1 MESERYNPDIKY
13 GLNNEQ
19 IQGRTLKGLVNT
31 NDIPKTKSIKQI
43 VLLHTFTLFNI
54 LNFFLGICII
64 SVKSY
69 RNLLFLG
76 VVFCNT
82 IIGIYQEIKA
92 KKIVD
97 RLSLIS
103 SKKVTVIRNGKKEI
117 LDFEKIVLDDIVEY
131 KLGNQIVADAK
142 IMDGVCEVNESFITG
157 EPDSIIKKKGDF
169 VLSGSFI
176 VSGSIITKTEKVG
189 KENYISTI
197 SSGAKYIKKTNSEI
211 MYTITKIIKIL
222 SFSIIPIGTLLF
234 LKQTS
239 LTHNYIDAVVNTV
252 AALIGMIPEGLVLL
266 TSSVFAVSIIRLS
279 KYNVLVQETYAIESL
294 ARIDT
299 LCLDKTGTIT
309 EGNMEV
315 YDIIPFNHVTKNDIE
330 EILTNLCFNL
340 DDENA
345 TMNAIR
351 DTYKNG
357 KFVKASE
364 KIPFSSEKKYSG
376 IVINETKYLLGAFD
390 YLLEEKEKKEA
401 LQYTSDNRVLAL
413 IKIQN
418 EKKIPLGLVLLKDRI
433 RQNASQT
440 INYFKNQGVDIK
452 IISGD
457 NPITVS
463 NISKR
468 VGINGA
474 ENYIDCS
481 ELFTDKDI
489 EKAVKKYTIFGRV
502 KPEQKKKIICALKN
516 NGRFVGYTGDGVN
529 DVLALKESDC
539 SITFQNGSEAARNVS
554 ELILLDSDF
563 SSIPKIVAEGR
574 RTINNIQRSSSL
586 FLVKTIYSCLLA
598 IIFLFLKESYPFIP
612 IQLTLTSVVTIG
624 IPSFILAL
632 EPNNEKVRGHFF
644 ANVMSK
650 SIPAALTI
658 VGNII
663 ITILF
668 NRFFNFTESEISTIC
683 VLLTGLTGFI
693 LLYRICKPFNI
704 IRIILLVTMI
714 SVFAFGILGF
724 RNVFELTLITPY
736 MGLLVL
742 VLTIVSY
749 ILFNIMMNI
758 TEKYI
763 LPKIK

>member
-1 MESERYNPDIKY
+1 MVRYSPDIRY
-13 GLNNEQ
+13 GLNIEQ
-19 IQGRTLKGLVNT
+19 INNRIKENLINT

-54 LNFFLGICII
+54 LNFFLGLCII
-64 SVKSY
+64 LVRSY

-97 RLSLIS
+97 KLSLIS
-103 SKKVTVIRNGKKEI
+103 SKKVTVIRNGKKESI
-117 LDFEKIVLDDIVEY
+117 DFEKIVLDDIVEY

-142 IMDGVCEVNESFITG
+142 IMDGVAEVNESFITG

-176 VSGSIITKTEKVG
+176 VSGSILAKTEKVG

-234 LKQTS
+234 LKQIS
-239 LTHNYIDAVVNTV
+239 LNNNYSISVVNTI

-279 KYNVLVQETYAIESL
+279 KYNVLVQETYAIEGL

-315 YDIIPFNHVTKNDIE
+315 YDIVPFNSFSKENIE
-330 EILTNLCFNL
+330 KVLTNICFNL

-345 TMNAIR
+345 TMNAIKNV
-351 DTYKNG
+351 YKNG
-357 KFVKASE
+357 DYLKADEIIS
-364 KIPFSSEKKYSG
+364 FSSEKKYSG
-376 IVINETKYLLGAFD
+376 IIIKGTKYLLGAFD
-390 YLLEEKEKKEA
+390 YLLEEKEKNEA
-401 LQYTSDNRVLAL
+401 LNYTLDNRVLAL
-413 IKIQN
+413 IKN
-418 EKKIPLGLVLLKDRI
+418 ENEDIVTMGLILLKDKI
-433 RQNASQT
+433 RNNASKT
-440 INYFKNQGVDIK
+440 INYFKEQGVDIK

-468 VGINGA
+468 VGIKGA

-516 NGRFVGYTGDGVN
+516 NGHVVGYTGDGVN

-539 SITFQNGSEAARNVS
+539 SITFQSGSEAARNVS

-598 IIFLFLKESYPFIP
+598 IIFLFISASYPFIP

-632 EPNNEKVRGHFF
+632 EPNNEKVKGHFF
-644 ANVMSK
+644 TNVLSK
-650 SIPAALTI
+650 SLPAALTI

-663 ITILF
+663 ITLLV
-668 NRFFNFTESEISTIC
+668 NRFFHFNNSEVSTIC

-704 IRIILLVTMI
+704 IRIVLLTMMI
-714 SVFAFGILGF
+714 SVFAFGILGL
-724 RNVFELTLITPY
+724 RSVFELTLITPY

-742 VLTIVSY
+742 ILTIISY